1 MATVE
6 VWPGVPYP
14 LGATYDGAGT
24 NFTLYS
30 EGAENVELCLL
41 DDDGTE
47 TKIELTERE
56 SFVWHCYLPHI
67 APGQRY
73 GYRVHGPYDPSNGLR
88 FNPSKFLLDPYAK
101 AIDGSMDF
109 DQSLYSYDFG
119 APDVRND
126 ADSLGHTMTSVVV
139 SPFFDWQDDRP
150 PRHPYNESVI
160 YEAHVRGLTKLH
172 PEIAEADRGTY
183 AGLYHPAVI
192 EMLTSLG
199 VTAIELMPVHQ
210 FVQDATLQEKG
221 AAQLLGLQHDRVLR
235 APQRIL
241 EP

>member
-1 MATVE
+1 MAAVE

-30 EGAENVELCLL
+30 EGAEKVELCLL

-88 FNPSKFLLDPYAK
+88 FNP
-101 AIDGSMDF
+101 
-109 DQSLYSYDFG
+109 
-119 APDVRND
+119 
-126 ADSLGHTMTSVVV
+126 
-139 SPFFDWQDDRP
+139 
-150 PRHPYNESVI
+150 
-160 YEAHVRGLTKLH
+160 
-172 PEIAEADRGTY
+172 
-183 AGLYHPAVI
+183 
-192 EMLTSLG
+192 
-199 VTAIELMPVHQ
+199 
-210 FVQDATLQEKG
+210 
-221 AAQLLGLQHDRVLR
+221 
-235 APQRIL
+235 
-241 EP
+241 